1 MSLRTAGGE
10 EDTLAARMKE
20 QIPEEVKRGA
30 PRRAYGDP
38 AGDFLAR
45 GKARIGT
52 RMGLIEGELPEEGI
66 YEGRRT
72 YGDAPG
78 LDGYVFIPNTEELM
92 SGDFVTV
99 RITGASHYD
108 LTGEIENEFTE

>member
-1 MSLRTAGGE
+1 
-10 EDTLAARMKE
+10 MKE
-20 QIPEEVKRGA
+20 QIPEEVKEARRGELMEIQQEIS
-30 PRRAYGDP
+30 
-38 AGDFLAR
+38 LAR

-52 RMGLIEGELPEEGI
+52 RMEAVIEGELPEEGI
-66 YEGRRT
+66 YEGRT

-78 LDGYVFIPNTEELM
+78 VDGYVFIPKTEELM